1 VEDGV
6 SMCRTSP
13 HLRHLPGLQPSR
25 SPSFIMSATIE
36 EKSGHVQI
44 PPAPASVAQHD
55 DHNLFEL
62 DAEDAS
68 DDEDKYQHGLRLAIV
83 LFAVALG
90 VFLVIVLSSPFTFC
104 TPSSYLRRWP
114 WI

>member
-1 VEDGV
+1 
-6 SMCRTSP
+6 
-13 HLRHLPGLQPSR
+13 
-25 SPSFIMSATIE
+25 MSATIE

-44 PPAPASVAQHD
+44 PPASVAQHD
-55 DHNLFEL
+55 DHNSSEH
-62 DAEDAS
+62 DAEDES
-68 DDEDKYQHGLRLAIV
+68 EDEDKYQHGLKLAIV

-90 VFLVIVLSSPFTFC
+90 VFLVRVSSSPLTIF